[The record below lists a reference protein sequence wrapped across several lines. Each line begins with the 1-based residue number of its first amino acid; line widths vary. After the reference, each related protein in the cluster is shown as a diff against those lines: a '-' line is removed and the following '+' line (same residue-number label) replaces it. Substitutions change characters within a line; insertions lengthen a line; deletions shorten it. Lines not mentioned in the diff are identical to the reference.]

1 MQSVKKIPP
10 IGGTNLI
17 FVMENS
23 SIPTPT
29 GTTPIPS
36 PTPIPTPTPTPTP
49 APTPSGHTDQ
59 SIHEPAHQP
68 EHNSTN
74 TDNNSEDPTES
85 TEKCNLL
92 DVPPALIIA
101 CSAAFGIA
109 GPFILW
115 AIWKDKSDELK
126 ETAKSVL
133 NTQLSWHLWIILTFS
148 LLPIHPS
155 FAIITLAAI
164 IGWIYITAK
173 QIIEFSNKNY
183 DYTPPLSI
191 TLF

>member
-29 GTTPIPS
+29 GTTPTPS
-36 PTPIPTPTPTPTP
+36 PTP
-49 APTPSGHTDQ
+49 APTPSGHAEQ
-59 SIHEPAHQP
+59 EIHQP
-68 EHNSTN
+68 APQPEN
-74 TDNNSEDPTES
+74 NNSASYNSSEDSTES
-85 TEKCNLL
+85 TEKLNLF

-101 CSAAFGIA
+101 CSAAFGVV

-115 AIWKDKSDELK
+115 AMWKDKSDELK

-148 LLPIHPS
+148 LLPIHAFFS
-155 FAIITLAAI
+155 IFTLAAI
-164 IGWIYITAK
+164 VGWIYITAK

-183 DYTPPLSI
+183 EYTPPLSI

>member
-1 MQSVKKIPP
+1 
-10 IGGTNLI
+10 
-17 FVMENS
+17 MENA
-23 SIPTPT
+23 SIPDPT
-29 GTTPIPS
+29 GTTPTPS
-36 PTPIPTPTPTPTP
+36 PTPIPTPTPTPFPASTGHTQQGIHTP
-49 APTPSGHTDQ
+49 AP
-59 SIHEPAHQP
+59 QP
-68 EHNSTN
+68 ENDSANTDHNS
-74 TDNNSEDPTES
+74 DDPTES

-101 CSAAFGIA
+101 CSAAFGVA

-148 LLPIHPS
+148 LLPIHS
-155 FAIITLAAI
+155 FFAIITLAAV

-183 DYTPPLSI
+183 EYTPPLSI